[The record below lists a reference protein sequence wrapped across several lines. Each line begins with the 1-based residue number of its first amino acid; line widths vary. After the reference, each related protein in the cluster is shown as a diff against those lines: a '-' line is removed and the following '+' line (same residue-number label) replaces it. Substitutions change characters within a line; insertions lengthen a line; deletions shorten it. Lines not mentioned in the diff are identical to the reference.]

1 MSLEIWLDLSG
12 YVSRG
17 IEKNPE
23 NLDRRDLCREVLRGV
38 ETAIELVSRSR
49 ETRIF
54 KGEKTL

>member
-23 NLDRRDLCREVLRGV
+23 NLNRRDLCREVSRGV
-38 ETAIELVSRSR
+38 KISIEKHRNMNFQGR
-49 ETRIF
+49 KDIMI
-54 KGEKTL
+54 